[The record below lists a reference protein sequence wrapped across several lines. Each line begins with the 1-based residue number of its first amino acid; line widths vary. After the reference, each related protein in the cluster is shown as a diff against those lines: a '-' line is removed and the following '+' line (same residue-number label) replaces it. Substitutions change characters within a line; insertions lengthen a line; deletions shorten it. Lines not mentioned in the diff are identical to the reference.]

1 MGHPAF
7 DIWSIVYSATDA
19 EYRANHLEEDLRA
32 YYNILSSYMDTKAD
46 YMEFRTEVEERRLM
60 GVVMYGLSCFATLS
74 PTKLPSP
81 VTETSK
87 FGAACREML
96 TTEET
101 PEDHPDLREIRRRV
115 MSNMKEMVERDLI

>member
-19 EYRANHLEEDLRA
+19 EYRAEHLEEDLKA
-32 YYNILSSYMDTKAD
+32 YYNIFSSYMDTKAD
-46 YMEFRTEVEERRLM
+46 YNEFRKEVEERRLM

-87 FGAACREML
+87 FGEACREML
-96 TTEET
+96 TAEES
-101 PEDHPDLREIRRRV
+101 PEDHPDLQEIRRRV

>member
-1 MGHPAF
+1 
-7 DIWSIVYSATDA
+7 
-19 EYRANHLEEDLRA
+19 
-32 YYNILSSYMDTKAD
+32 
-46 YMEFRTEVEERRLM
+46 M

-87 FGAACREML
+87 FGAACREIL
-96 TTEET
+96 TTEDT